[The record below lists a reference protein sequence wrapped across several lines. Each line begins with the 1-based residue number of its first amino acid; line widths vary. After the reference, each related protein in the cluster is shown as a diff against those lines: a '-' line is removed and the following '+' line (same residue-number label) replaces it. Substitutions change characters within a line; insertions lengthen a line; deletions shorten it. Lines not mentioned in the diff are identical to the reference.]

1 MSVTA
6 DELATRVRD
15 ATGLRLGN
23 GTAGMF
29 LSWWLTTDV
38 VAELAPGRYVLTTKG
53 ERLGSGLLTVE
64 REERVA

>member
-1 MSVTA
+1 
-6 DELATRVRD
+6 
-15 ATGLRLGN
+15 
-23 GTAGMF
+23 MF
-29 LSWWLTTDV
+29 LSWWLTTGV